1 MLPNALLILSLISQ
15 LSNENIVI
23 FIRHN
28 KTLKIIQI
36 SAKLIRY
43 KCAWTLKIFMS
54 SHREYFPIILQDVVK
69 NVVISLK
76 YFISSFV
83 FLYVSV

>member
-1 MLPNALLILSLISQ
+1 MPPNALLILLLISQ

-36 SAKLIRY
+36 SARLG
-43 KCAWTLKIFMS
+43 M
-54 SHREYFPIILQDVVK
+54 
-69 NVVISLK
+69 NISVPEL
-76 YFISSFV
+76 
-83 FLYVSV
+83 